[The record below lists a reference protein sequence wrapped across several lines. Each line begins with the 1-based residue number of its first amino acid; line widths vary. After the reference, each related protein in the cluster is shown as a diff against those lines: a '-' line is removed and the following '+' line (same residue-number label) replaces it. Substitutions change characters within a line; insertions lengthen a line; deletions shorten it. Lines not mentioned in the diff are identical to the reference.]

1 MPFLRCFPYNYKNK
15 TKENYTLHSKIKQ
28 KFYNDKDEIT
38 EYALMSNHPHNSKG
52 CFIIFID
59 VETYGL
65 STTKDVKPLL

>member
-28 KFYNDKDEIT
+28 KFYKDEIP